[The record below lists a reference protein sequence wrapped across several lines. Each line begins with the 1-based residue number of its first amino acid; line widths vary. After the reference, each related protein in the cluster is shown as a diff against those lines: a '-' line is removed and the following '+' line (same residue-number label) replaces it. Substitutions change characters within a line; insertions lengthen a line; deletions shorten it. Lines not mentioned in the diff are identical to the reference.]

1 MGNER
6 FHISHSKPHM
16 VVNFYQSSHIFQREG
31 ENLYPAFIQC
41 VTPITFHLNLFFY
54 APLKDSTT
62 LCLHVGDK
70 IHTDRGVIKRT
81 TTN

>member
-41 VTPITFHLNLFFY
+41 VTPITFHLNLFFMY
-54 APLKDSTT
+54 PSRTPQHFVYTSAIKSTQT
-62 LCLHVGDK
+62 
-70 IHTDRGVIKRT
+70 GV
-81 TTN
+81 